1 MKQVSQNNEEQKE
14 VSEERKEVI
23 EERKEE
29 EEADPYLKAYAQ

>member
-23 EERKEE
+23 VERKEE